1 MSSSSSSAAYM
12 QSAKGFINFVNKS
25 QSPWHAVQTSR
36 EKLLAAGFSEINE
49 RDSWQIQPNGKYFFS
64 RNQSTLVAFAVGG
77 NYKPGNGFS
86 IVGAH
91 TDSPCIRVKPVSVMP
106 HKHGYIQV
114 GIEPYGGGLW
124 HTWFDRDLTVCGRAV
139 VNCNG
144 TYKSKLVKVDRP
156 ILSIPN
162 LAIHLNRDIYTEG
175 FKPNKQTQIVPIL
188 ATAIKSELE
197 KDYKPSEH
205 ACSEEKQEGMHHP
218 VLIKLLCEELNCQ
231 PDQIVDFE
239 LCLADCVPS
248 CISGANNEFIHSGR
262 LDNLLSSYCA
272 LEGLVNALPSLSSES
287 NVRIVTLYDH
297 EEIGSSSAQGAASAM
312 TEHVLRR
319 LAVGG
324 SQVAFEEAINKS
336 MLISADMAHAV
347 HPNYPEKHEPQHT
360 VQIHKGPVLKYNT
373 NQRYATNSVTAS
385 VLKELAKTTGV
396 PLQSFVVRNDM
407 GCGST
412 IGPILS
418 SKLGLRVVDIGNPQL
433 AMHSIREMCG
443 TDDVHHAIKL
453 FEAFFDSFAQMDAKL
468 RIDG

>member
-1 MSSSSSSAAYM
+1 MN
-12 QSAKGFINFVNKS
+12 SAKGFLNFVNKS

-36 EKLLAAGFSEINE
+36 EKLVAAGFSEINE
-49 RDSWQIQPNGKYFFS
+49 RDSWDIKPNGKYFFS

-86 IVGAH
+86 LVGAH

-106 HKHGYIQV
+106 HKHGYVQV

-124 HTWFDRDLTVCGRAV
+124 HTWFDRDLTVCGRV
-139 VNCNG
+139 VVKTSG
-144 TYKSKLVKVDRP
+144 GSYESRLVKVDRP

-162 LAIHLNRDIYTEG
+162 LAIHLNRGINDEG
-175 FKPNKQTQIVPIL
+175 FKPNKQTHIVPIL

-197 KDYKPSEH
+197 KEYKPSEH
-205 ACSEEKQEGMHHP
+205 ACSEQSQEGMHHP
-218 VLIKLLCEELNCQ
+218 VLIKLICEELGIKPN
-231 PDQIVDFE
+231 QIVDFE
-239 LCLADCVPS
+239 LCMADCVPS

-272 LEGLVNALPSLSSES
+272 LEGLVTSLPTLAKEK

-319 LAVGG
+319 LAAGG
-324 SQVAFEEAINKS
+324 DQCAFEEAINKS

-360 VQIHKGPVLKYNT
+360 VQMHKGPVLKYNT
-373 NQRYATNSVTAS
+373 NQRYATNSVTAGI
-385 VLKELAKTTGV
+385 LKEIAKECNV

-443 TDDVHHAIKL
+443 TDDVHHAVRL
-453 FEAFFDSFAQMDAKL
+453 FQAFYNNFTTYDASFK
-468 RIDG
+468 IDG